1 MFILFNK
8 TSSITTPVEEC
19 LHTSSELT
27 YLWHQR
33 YGHLNHKGLKTP
45 QTKKMVRGLPQLEA
59 SSVTCAY
66 CFIGK
71 QHRNPI
77 PKKSEWHAS
86 KVLELIH
93 ADICGPIEPVSSSGK
108 RYLLCFIDDYSQKG
122 WVYFLFEKSE
132 ALECFKTFK
141 KLVEKEAEES
151 VKCLRTDRGGEFNSI
166 NFNLFCEKEGIK
178 RQLTTSYTPHQN
190 EVAERKNRTVM
201 NMVRCMLSAKR
212 VPKLFWAEATKWSF
226 YLLNRCPTHAVKKIT
241 PQEAWSGVKP
251 SVQHLRVWGCIAHV
265 HIPDAKRG
273 KLDDKSFPCIMLGVS
288 DESKGYRLFDPK
300 TKRVVVSKDVIF
312 EEEKSWDWGPNYKEQ
327 IDADFV
333 WSNDDLSSDESEGSH
348 RVETDGDS
356 DDDNNDNEEMSPH
369 ENVTQGR
376 ERRTPVWM
384 EDYVS
389 GDELSEEEAETYMV
403 QDDIGDD
410 PIMFEE
416 AVKHDKWRK
425 AMDCEIKSIEKNQ
438 TWELSDLP
446 TGAKTIGVKWI
457 FKTKLNEKGE
467 VNKYKARLVAKG
479 YSQQHGIDFT
489 EVFAPV
495 ARMDTVRMIVALAAC
510 RGWDIF
516 QLDVKSA
523 FLHGELKEDVYV
535 HQPQGYVKKGK
546 EHKVYKLHK
555 ALYGLKQ
562 APRAWFSRIES
573 QFLKE
578 GFQKCPNEQTLFI
591 KRSTEGR
598 ILIVSIYVDDLIY
611 TGDDKCMMV
620 EFKRSM
626 MEAFDMSD
634 LGKMRFFLG
643 IEILQKPEG
652 IFICQRKYATDILKK
667 FTMSESKP
675 VNSPIVPGFKINR
688 DANGTAVDDTYF
700 KQIVGSLMYLT
711 ATRPDIMFSV
721 SLISRYMSKPTESH
735 LQAAKRILRYLK
747 GTTSYGIFYR
757 KGGEKDLFGFTD
769 SDYAGDE
776 EDSKSTSG
784 YVFLLSSGAVSW
796 MSKKQPI
803 VTLSTTEAEFVAAAA
818 SACQAV
824 WMRQTLRNLSHVQ
837 ESSTVIM
844 CDNSST
850 IKLSKNPVMHGRS
863 KHIKVRFHF
872 LRDLVKDG
880 EIELLHCVTQE
891 QVADLMTKALKLEA
905 FQKLRMKMLH

>member
-1 MFILFNK
+1 ML
-8 TSSITTPVEEC
+8 
-19 LHTSSELT
+19 
-27 YLWHQR
+27 
-33 YGHLNHKGLKTP
+33 
-45 QTKKMVRGLPQLEA
+45 
-59 SSVTCAY
+59 
-66 CFIGK
+66 
-71 QHRNPI
+71 
-77 PKKSEWHAS
+77 
-86 KVLELIH
+86 
-93 ADICGPIEPVSSSGK
+93 
-108 RYLLCFIDDYSQKG
+108 IDDYSRKG

-132 ALECFKTFK
+132 AFECFKIFK
-141 KLVEKEAEES
+141 SQVEKEAEES
-151 VKCLRTDRGGEFNSI
+151 IKCLRTDRGGEFNSL
-166 NFNLFCEKEGIK
+166 NFKSFCEKEGIK
-178 RQLTTSYTPHQN
+178 RQLTTTYTPHQN
-190 EVAERKNRTVM
+190 GVAERKNRTVM

-212 VPKLFWAEATKWSF
+212 VPKLFWAEAANWTF
-226 YLLNRCPTHAVKKIT
+226 YLLNRCPTHAVKNIT

-251 SVQHLRVWGCIAHV
+251 FVQHLRVWGCVAHV
-265 HIPDAKRG
+265 HIPEAKRG

-312 EEEKSWDWGPNYKEQ
+312 EEEKNWDWGLNYKEQ
-327 IDADFV
+327 IDSDFV
-333 WSNDDLSSDESEGSH
+333 WSNDELSSNESDGEQRDEN
-348 RVETDGDS
+348 DGEC
-356 DDDNNDNEEMSPH
+356 DDENN

-376 ERRTPVWM
+376 ERRAPVWM

-389 GDELSEEEAETYMV
+389 GDGLSEEEEAETYMV

-410 PIMFEE
+410 PILFEE
-416 AVKHDKWRK
+416 AVKHEKWRK
-425 AMDCEIKSIEKNQ
+425 AMDSEIKSIEKNQ
-438 TWELSDLP
+438 TWELLDLP
-446 TGAKTIGVKWI
+446 TGAKIIGVKWI

-467 VNKYKARLVAKG
+467 VDKYKARLVAKG

-523 FLHGELKEDVYV
+523 FLHGELREDVYV
-535 HQPQGYVKKGK
+535 HQPEGYVKKGK
-546 EHKVYKLHK
+546 ENKVYKLHK

-573 QFLKE
+573 QFVKE

-591 KRSTEGR
+591 KRSTGGS

-611 TGDDKCMMV
+611 TGDDKGMMV
-620 EFKRSM
+620 EFKKSM
-626 MEAFDMSD
+626 MEAFDMTD

-652 IFICQRKYATDILKK
+652 TFICQRKYATDILKK

-688 DANGTAVDDTYF
+688 DVNGAAVDDTYF

-711 ATRPDIMFSV
+711 TTRPDIMFSV
-721 SLISRYMSKPTESH
+721 SLISRYMSKPTELH

-747 GTTSYGIFYR
+747 GTTSYGIFYK
-757 KGGEKDLFGFTD
+757 KGGETDLLAFTD

-776 EDSKSTSG
+776 EDSKSTSC

-803 VTLSTTEAEFVAAAA
+803 VTLSTTEAEFVAAAT

-824 WMRQTLRNLSHVQ
+824 WMRRILKNLSHVQ
-837 ESSTVIM
+837 EGSTVIM

-850 IKLSKNPVMHGRS
+850 IKLSKNPIMYGKS
-863 KHIKVRFHF
+863 KHIRVRFHF

-880 EIELLHCVTQE
+880 DIELVHCVTQE

-905 FQKLRMKMLH
+905 FQKLRKKMGMLDFTEVN